1 MISSASPLS
10 ALVLSTDVHASAT
23 SARMLE
29 SHGFAVSKTDNAVL
43 ARELCRRKRFDLA
56 VYDQD
61 SSHELDA
68 AGGSTLFGT
77 PHVVLGLIGSN
88 RAGQPL
94 GKRIHFIVQKPFT
107 SQLFSKTLK
116 AAYRAIASS
125 RRLSSRHQVCID
137 SISTCLIHGGER
149 RDLKTATIMNISHG
163 GMCVQTGEL
172 LPQEAN
178 IQLSFSIPGSDTI
191 VRVTGTVIW
200 AHASGRVG
208 IKLVGLS
215 PEAQPHFGDWLDSL
229 LPRPEDLLPRL
240 IQPTRSGRN

>member
-1 MISSASPLS
+1 MIQPASPLS
-10 ALVLSTDVHASAT
+10 ALVLSTDIHASTT

-29 SHGFAVSKTDNAVL
+29 SHGFRVSTTDNAVL
-43 ARELCRRKRFDLA
+43 ARELCKGKRFDLA

-61 SSHELDA
+61 SSHDLDA

-94 GKRIHFIVQKPFT
+94 GKRIHFVVQKPFT
-107 SQLFSKTLK
+107 SDLFRKTLK
-116 AAYRAIASS
+116 AAYGAIAAS
-125 RRLSSRHQVCID
+125 RRLSSRHEVCID
-137 SISTCLIHGGER
+137 SISSCLIHRGER
-149 RDLKTATIMNISHG
+149 RALKTATIMNISHG
-163 GMCVQTGEL
+163 GMCVQTGEM

-178 IQLSFSIPGSDTI
+178 IQLSFSIPGGETI
-191 VRVTGTVIW
+191 VETTGTVIW
-200 AHASGRVG
+200 AHASGRAG

-229 LPRPEDLLPRL
+229 SPRPEDLLPRL
-240 IQPTRSGRN
+240 VQPNRFGRN